1 LGPDG
6 KPIPGPAEV
15 RQIQAARKMA
25 QQQAQVD
32 EVIGI
37 MHKNVENVLERDRK
51 LGDLEER
58 ADALQDGCAQF
69 EKQAAAMK
77 NKFWMENLKAII
89 AGSVVGL
96 LVLGL
101 IYWKFFMPQPPPPGY
116 GPPPGGAPAGGDQG
130 YAQPPHKLPLR
141 KLLQRRATPAET
153 PMQEPKPEFVCKMML
168 LQQHKQAILKIDSI
182 LCGREDQEDFHHWK
196 SPLPDFFCDTRC

>member
-116 GPPPGGAPAGGDQG
+116 GPPPGGAAAGGEG
-130 YAQPPHKLPLR
+130 YAQPPPP
-141 KLLQRRATPAET
+141 QAPPAEAA
-153 PMQEPKPEFVCKMML
+153 PE
-168 LQQHKQAILKIDSI
+168 ASDA
-182 LCGREDQEDFHHWK
+182 GGDGGDAG
-196 SPLPDFFCDTRC
+196 D

>member
-1 LGPDG
+1 
-6 KPIPGPAEV
+6 
-15 RQIQAARKMA
+15 
-25 QQQAQVD
+25 
-32 EVIGI
+32 

-96 LVLGL
+96 IVLGL
-101 IYWKFFMPQPPPPGY
+101 LYWKFFMDDQSHAPPQGGYYPPQGAPPPAADAGAEA
-116 GPPPGGAPAGGDQG
+116 APAPDAGADAGG
-130 YAQPPHKLPLR
+130 
-141 KLLQRRATPAET
+141 E
-153 PMQEPKPEFVCKMML
+153 E
-168 LQQHKQAILKIDSI
+168 
-182 LCGREDQEDFHHWK
+182 
-196 SPLPDFFCDTRC
+196 

>member
-1 LGPDG
+1 MSAAGGSKEAPARPLGPDG

-37 MHKNVENVLERDRK
+37 MHTNVENVLERDRK

-77 NKFWMENLKAII
+77 NKFWMENLKSII

-101 IYWKFFMPQPPPPGY
+101 IYWKFFMPQPGPPGY
-116 GPPPGGAPAGGDQG
+116 PPAGYPPQGYPGPPPPAPPAAADAGAASDDAGGDAG
-130 YAQPPHKLPLR
+130 GA
-141 KLLQRRATPAET
+141 AGE
-153 PMQEPKPEFVCKMML
+153 
-168 LQQHKQAILKIDSI
+168 
-182 LCGREDQEDFHHWK
+182 
-196 SPLPDFFCDTRC
+196 

>member
-1 LGPDG
+1 MGDAAKPAAAKAAPEKEAKARPLGPDG

-25 QQQAQVD
+25 QQQAQVE

-37 MHKNVENVLERDRK
+37 MHTNVENVLERDRK

-77 NKFWMENLKAII
+77 NKFWLENLKSII
-89 AGSVVGL
+89 AGAVVGL
-96 LVLGL
+96 LVLGFL
-101 IYWKFFMPQPPPPGY
+101 YWKLFMDNGPQYAQPPPGY
-116 GPPPGGAPAGGDQG
+116 MQQPPQQQLRPPPL
-130 YAQPPHKLPLR
+130 PPS
-141 KLLQRRATPAET
+141 TT
-153 PMQEPKPEFVCKMML
+153 
-168 LQQHKQAILKIDSI
+168 
-182 LCGREDQEDFHHWK
+182 
-196 SPLPDFFCDTRC
+196 PLPPTIHQ

>member
-1 LGPDG
+1 MAAPAPAGGAGGGKDAPARPIGPDG

-77 NKFWMENLKAII
+77 NKFWLENLKMII
-89 AGSVVGL
+89 ASGVIGVI
-96 LVLGL
+96 VLGL
-101 IYWKFFMPQPPPPGY
+101 IYWKFFMVPEHPAGGGYYPPPQY
-116 GPPPGGAPAGGDQG
+116 AAPPQAPPAPAGG
-130 YAQPPHKLPLR
+130 
-141 KLLQRRATPAET
+141 ET
-153 PMQEPKPEFVCKMML
+153 
-168 LQQHKQAILKIDSI
+168 ASDDS
-182 LCGREDQEDFHHWK
+182 GASEDAGGGDAADAGDAGGDGGDAGGDGE
-196 SPLPDFFCDTRC
+196 

>member
-1 LGPDG
+1 MSGKEGASRPLGPDG

-25 QQQAQVD
+25 QQQAQVE

-37 MHKNVENVLERDRK
+37 MHTNVENVLERDRK

-96 LVLGL
+96 IVLGL
-101 IYWKFFMPQPPPPGY
+101 LYWKFFMPEPQYHAVPA
-116 GPPPGGAPAGGDQG
+116 GPPMAEPPANAAPVAPAEPAVSDDSSPGM
-130 YAQPPHKLPLR
+130 KLDNNL
-141 KLLQRRATPAET
+141 
-153 PMQEPKPEFVCKMML
+153 
-168 LQQHKQAILKIDSI
+168 HY
-182 LCGREDQEDFHHWK
+182 
-196 SPLPDFFCDTRC
+196 LPDNK

>member
-1 LGPDG
+1 MSDPPAAAPPPAKGGGDAPARPLGPDG

-25 QQQAQVD
+25 QQQAQVE

-77 NKFWMENLKAII
+77 NKFWLENLKAII
-89 AGSVVGL
+89 GGAVVGL
-96 LVLGL
+96 IVLGL
-101 IYWKFFMPQPPPPGY
+101 LYWKFFMDTGPQYPPPGY
-116 GPPPGGAPAGGDQG
+116 YPPPPPPPQAPAAPAAADAGAGDG
-130 YAQPPHKLPLR
+130 DA
-141 KLLQRRATPAET
+141 AGSGDA
-153 PMQEPKPEFVCKMML
+153 
-168 LQQHKQAILKIDSI
+168 
-182 LCGREDQEDFHHWK
+182 
-196 SPLPDFFCDTRC
+196 

>member
-1 LGPDG
+1 MSAGGKDAASRPLGPDG

-96 LVLGL
+96 IVLGL
-101 IYWKFFMPQPPPPGY
+101 LYWKFFMDDQPQGGYPP
-116 GPPPGGAPAGGDQG
+116 QG
-130 YAQPPHKLPLR
+130 EKSLVYKSIGSSYTCLQSSSFIALILQVIILLLKELLLR
-141 KLLQRRATPAET
+141 MLELVEKLLLLMMVEQVRY
-153 PMQEPKPEFVCKMML
+153 MINFV
-168 LQQHKQAILKIDSI
+168 HKNILIFLS
-182 LCGREDQEDFHHWK
+182 
-196 SPLPDFFCDTRC
+196 T

>member
-1 LGPDG
+1 MSAPPAAAGGSGKDQPARPLGPDG

-89 AGSVVGL
+89 GGAVVGL

-101 IYWKFFMPQPPPPGY
+101 IYWKFFAQPPPPAY
-116 GPPPGGAPAGGDQG
+116 PQYPPPGGAGGAGYGAPPPPAAPPAGDEAAAPAESSDAGGDAG
-130 YAQPPHKLPLR
+130 AD
-141 KLLQRRATPAET
+141 AGAADDAGADAPAADDGGDGAAE
-153 PMQEPKPEFVCKMML
+153 
-168 LQQHKQAILKIDSI
+168 
-182 LCGREDQEDFHHWK
+182 
-196 SPLPDFFCDTRC
+196 

>member
-1 LGPDG
+1 
-6 KPIPGPAEV
+6 
-15 RQIQAARKMA
+15 MA

-37 MHKNVENVLERDRK
+37 MHKNVENVLDRDRK

-89 AGSVVGL
+89 GGCVVGL
-96 LVLGL
+96 IVLGL
-101 IYWKFFMPQPPPPGY
+101 IYWKFFMTPDHPPGGYGYPPQGYPPQPAP
-116 GPPPGGAPAGGDQG
+116 GPPPAAPAGDSGAEGAGGDAG
-130 YAQPPHKLPLR
+130 GEEAGGGDGGGDS
-141 KLLQRRATPAET
+141 APASDDG
-153 PMQEPKPEFVCKMML
+153 EPE
-168 LQQHKQAILKIDSI
+168 
-182 LCGREDQEDFHHWK
+182 
-196 SPLPDFFCDTRC
+196 

>member
-1 LGPDG
+1 MSAGGKDAASRPLGPDG

-96 LVLGL
+96 IVLGL
-101 IYWKFFMPQPPPPGY
+101 LYWKFFMDDQPQGGYPPQGYYPPPQ
-116 GPPPGGAPAGGDQG
+116 GAPAADAGAGGE
-130 YAQPPHKLPLR
+130 A
-141 KLLQRRATPAET
+141 APADDGGADIT
-153 PMQEPKPEFVCKMML
+153 WSMKTNK
-168 LQQHKQAILKIDSI
+168 
-182 LCGREDQEDFHHWK
+182 
-196 SPLPDFFCDTRC
+196 